1 MRGLELQDVFSMA
14 RIISKVDIA
23 NELKEI
29 VNRINSENEN
39 EKDVERVG
47 IEFIFTLMGKAST
60 REIEKEIYA
69 FLSDVLGITIDE
81 MRHMKPAKLK
91 EYMAE
96 ADFEEWKDFFMKAVR
111 IARVGQS

>member
-1 MRGLELQDVFSMA
+1 MA

-29 VNRINSENEN
+29 VNKINSEN

-47 IEFIFTLMGKAST
+47 IEFVFTLIGKAST